1 MRHAIETSTIRACC
15 TETYESLLK
24 SHHCTYASRYQ
35 HDEIARKRTLWYPIR
50 MNHAT
55 AAHRN
60 KMHRCYR
67 PVFSQESLKRNAKQD
82 SRHAAAACWCR
93 RQQLHQRARWPVRC
107 ANLTK
112 TLHYEPKYTG
122 DTTRTR
128 QNSRTRVLNATT
140 RSSESHKHLRITTFK
155 DKTTLQIVWYTYT
168 ITGAIAEKWHNWKRV
183 SEWSERRCARNR
195 STSNVLNV
203 MFDWRCS
210 SEKVCSYD
218 NGKRE

>member
-1 MRHAIETSTIRACC
+1 MTRSH
-15 TETYESLLK
+15 ESAPCGTRFVWITQRQRIGTKCIVVTDLF
-24 SHHCTYASRYQ
+24 S
-35 HDEIARKRTLWYPIR
+35 
-50 MNHAT
+50 
-55 AAHRN
+55 HRN
-60 KMHRCYR
+60 RWRETPNMTLDMQRQR
-67 PVFSQESLKRNAKQD
+67 ADVGD
-82 SRHAAAACWCR
+82 
-93 RQQLHQRARWPVRC
+93 QQLHQRARWPVRC

-112 TLHYEPKYTG
+112 TLHYKAKYTG

-128 QNSRTRVLNATT
+128 ENSRTRVLNATT

-155 DKTTLQIVWYTYT
+155 AKTTLQIVWYTYP

-183 SEWSERRCARNR
+183 SQWSERRCARNR
-195 STSNVLNV
+195 STSNVVNV